1 MAAASARLCE
11 GRVAIV
17 TGGGRGVGRAHALML
32 ARHGAKVVV
41 NDLGTEPDGRGGN
54 VTPGEQV
61 VAEIRAAGGEAIL
74 DTGDVSDVKAAENMI
89 RQAVDTFGKLD
100 ILINNAGILR
110 DKLLINMS
118 EEDWDIVIRVHLKG
132 TFLPMH
138 HAGIYWRLQ
147 SKTGKPVDGRVIN
160 TTSHSGIFGNVGQ
173 ANYAAAKA
181 GIAGLTV
188 VAAREFQRIGVTV
201 NAIAPRANTRLTE
214 GLAQWTPEQIERRSP
229 IWSAALV
236 TWLASPESQGISG
249 RVFESWGYGYTVAEG
264 WQHGAATEASKDPLA
279 VGAAIRSIVAR
290 SRKNAGIDRDTWM
303 DP

>member
-1 MAAASARLCE
+1 MKLCE

-32 ARHGAKVVV
+32 AEHGAKVVV
-41 NDLGTEPDGRGGN
+41 NDLGSGPDGRGGDAR
-54 VTPGEQV
+54 PGEQV
-61 VAEIRAAGGEAIL
+61 VAEIRAAGGEAVL
-74 DTGDVSDVKAAENMI
+74 NTGDVSSGKGAEDMI
-89 RQAVDTFGKLD
+89 RQALDSFGRLD

-118 EEDWDIVIRVHLKG
+118 EEDWDTVIRVHLKG

-138 HAGIYWRLQ
+138 HAGIHWRLQ
-147 SKTGKPVDGRVIN
+147 SKAGQAVDGRVIN

-181 GIAGLTV
+181 GIAGLTI
-188 VAAREFQRIGVTV
+188 VAASEFQRLGITV

-214 GLAQWTPEQIERRSP
+214 GLAQWTPEQIERRMP
-229 IWSAALV
+229 VWSAALV
-236 TWLASPESQGISG
+236 TWLASPESKGISG

-264 WQHGAATEASKDPLA
+264 WQHGATAEASKDPMTL
-279 VGAAIRSIVAR
+279 GPGIRDIVTR

-303 DP
+303 EP

>member
-1 MAAASARLCE
+1 MKLCE

-32 ARHGAKVVV
+32 AEHGAKVVV
-41 NDLGTEPDGRGGN
+41 NDLGSGPDGRGGDAQ
-54 VTPGEQV
+54 PGEQV
-61 VAEIRAAGGEAIL
+61 VAEIRAAGGEAVL
-74 DTGDVSDVKAAENMI
+74 NTGDVSIGKGAEDMI
-89 RQAVDTFGKLD
+89 RQAVDSFGRLD

-118 EEDWDIVIRVHLKG
+118 EEDWDTVIRVHLKG

-138 HAGIYWRLQ
+138 HAGIHWRLQ
-147 SKTGKPVDGRVIN
+147 SKAGRAVDGRVIN

-181 GIAGLTV
+181 GIAGLTI
-188 VAAREFQRIGVTV
+188 VAAREFQRLGITV

-214 GLAQWTPEQIERRSP
+214 GLAQWTPEQIERRMP
-229 IWSAALV
+229 VWSAALV
-236 TWLASPESQGISG
+236 TWLASPESKGISG

-264 WQHGAATEASKDPLA
+264 WQHGAIAEASKDPMTL
-279 VGAAIRSIVAR
+279 GPAIRDIVTR

>member
-1 MAAASARLCE
+1 MKLCE

-32 ARHGAKVVV
+32 AEHGAKVVV
-41 NDLGTEPDGRGGN
+41 NDLGSAPDGRGGDA
-54 VTPGEQV
+54 TPGDQV
-61 VAEIRAAGGEAIL
+61 VAEIRAAGGEAVL
-74 DTGDVSDVKAAENMI
+74 NTGDVSDGKAAEDMI

-118 EEDWDIVIRVHLKG
+118 EEDWDTVIRVHLKG

-147 SKTGKPVDGRVIN
+147 SKAGRAVDGRVIN

-173 ANYAAAKA
+173 GNYAAAKA
-181 GIAGLTV
+181 GIAGLTL
-188 VAAREFQRIGVTV
+188 VAAREFQRLGVTV

-214 GLAQWTPEQIERRSP
+214 GLAQWTPEQVERRLP
-229 IWSAALV
+229 TWTAALV
-236 TWLASPESQGISG
+236 TWLASPESKGISG

-264 WQHGAATEASKDPLA
+264 WQHGATTEASKDPLK
-279 VGAAIRSIVAR
+279 VGPAIRDIVAR
-290 SRKNAGIDRDTWM
+290 SRKNAGIERDNWM

>member
-1 MAAASARLCE
+1 MKLCE

-32 ARHGAKVVV
+32 AEHGAKVVV
-41 NDLGTEPDGRGGN
+41 NDLGSGPDGRGGDAR
-54 VTPGEQV
+54 PGEQV
-61 VAEIRAAGGEAIL
+61 VAEIRAAGGEAVL
-74 DTGDVSDVKAAENMI
+74 NTGDVSSGKGAEDMI
-89 RQAVDTFGKLD
+89 RQALDSFGRLD

-118 EEDWDIVIRVHLKG
+118 EEDWDTVIRVHLKG

-138 HAGIYWRLQ
+138 HAGIHWRLQ
-147 SKTGKPVDGRVIN
+147 SKAGQAVDGRVIN

-181 GIAGLTV
+181 GIAGLTI
-188 VAAREFQRIGVTV
+188 VAAREFQRLGITV

-214 GLAQWTPEQIERRSP
+214 GLAQWTPEQIERRMP
-229 IWSAALV
+229 VWSAALV
-236 TWLASPESQGISG
+236 TWLASPESKGISG

-264 WQHGAATEASKDPLA
+264 WQHGATAEASKDPMTL
-279 VGAAIRSIVAR
+279 GPGIRDIVTR

-303 DP
+303 EP